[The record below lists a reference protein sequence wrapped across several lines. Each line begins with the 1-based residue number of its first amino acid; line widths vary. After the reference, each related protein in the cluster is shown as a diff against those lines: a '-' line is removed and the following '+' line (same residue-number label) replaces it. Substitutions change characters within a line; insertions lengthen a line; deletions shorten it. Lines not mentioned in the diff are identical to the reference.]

1 MIGTRLQLR
10 RILAIAQR
18 DFRDERSY
26 KLRYVFGLLQLAF
39 SAVVVYNIGK
49 LVTAPPELAEFG
61 YSYFDFAMVGLAVM
75 TVAQLGISTFN
86 RNIQR
91 EQQLGTME
99 VLLATSTRIP
109 VLLAGSF
116 VLPLVLTAVD
126 LVLYLGLGVGVFGG
140 GLRPLGVLMALPL
153 LALTLASFCSF
164 GIFGASLVVLVKRGD
179 PLTAP
184 LTMLTSI
191 LSGALFPV
199 STLPDSLQTLA
210 RAFPA
215 YYGITG
221 LREALL
227 TDSGWEEIAPDL
239 LVLLAFDIVL
249 LPFSIAAFRRAVS
262 VARETG
268 TLADY

>member
-1 MIGTRLQLR
+1 MIGTLQLW

-26 KLRYVFGLLQLAF
+26 KLRYVSGLMQLAF

-49 LVTAPPELAEFG
+49 LVIAPPELAEFG
-61 YSYFDFAMVGLAVM
+61 YSYFDFAMIGLAVM
-75 TVAQLGISTFN
+75 TVAQLGISAFN
-86 RNIQR
+86 RNIMR

-99 VLLATSTRIP
+99 VLLATTTRIP

-116 VLPLVLTAVD
+116 VLPLVLTVID

-140 GLRPLGVLMALPL
+140 GLRPFGVVMAVPL

-164 GIFGASLVVLVKRGD
+164 GIFGASLVVLIKRGD
-179 PLTAP
+179 PLTATADDGHGDP
-184 LTMLTSI
+184 QWRLVPGLHTAGRSCRHWRGRSPPTTGS
-191 LSGALFPV
+191 
-199 STLPDSLQTLA
+199 
-210 RAFPA
+210 
-215 YYGITG
+215 TG

-227 TDSGWEEIAPDL
+227 TDSGWQEVVPDL
-239 LVLLAFDIVL
+239 LVLLVFDVVL
-249 LPFSIAAFRRAVS
+249 LPLSIAAFRRAVA

-268 TLADY
+268 TLANY